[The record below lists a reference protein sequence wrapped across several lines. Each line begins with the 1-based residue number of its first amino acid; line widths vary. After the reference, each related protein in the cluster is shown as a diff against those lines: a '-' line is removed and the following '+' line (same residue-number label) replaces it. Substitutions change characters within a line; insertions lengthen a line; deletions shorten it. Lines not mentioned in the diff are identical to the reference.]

1 MEVPP
6 GNARLERPYAFQR
19 RGTVVLSLPGTSI
32 GPRGSGGTAPSS
44 SSLLLTMNGHCLV
57 VAPRIRRRCAPK
69 DGNPIPETEHQ
80 WEASGWTHVESS
92 RHPGLGLPARL
103 HSILQLSISQ
113 RLENLPKY
121 RPGTISHLNE
131 VIAGQDWMGVEFL
144 RLRTIQHLCDQPP
157 GVEFAVAPEA
167 IQAVQFKMLLEA
179 LLTQEALE
187 RRGPHPWK
195 VDEFQMVSDQRCDS
209 FLLFPA
215 ESEAI
220 ANPERHP
227 GSDVGMAIEADSVAA
242 LKGRRLANVVQQYT
256 HGQGDGRIGGH
267 CHSKGPTRS
276 EE

>member
-1 MEVPP
+1 MATLFLRQNTR
-6 GNARLERPYAFQR
+6 GRPQDGLTSNRADTQALACR
-19 RGTVVLSLPGTSI
+19 RDFTRFS
-32 GPRGSGGTAPSS
+32 
-44 SSLLLTMNGHCLV
+44 
-57 VAPRIRRRCAPK
+57 
-69 DGNPIPETEHQ
+69 
-80 WEASGWTHVESS
+80 
-92 RHPGLGLPARL
+92 
-103 HSILQLSISQ
+103 QLSISQ
-113 RLENLPKY
+113 RLENLPEY
-121 RPGTISHLNE
+121 RPGRISHLYE
-131 VIAGQDWMGVEFL
+131 VIAGQDWMGMEFL
-144 RLRTIQHLCDQPP
+144 RLRTIQHLRGQPP

-227 GSDVGMAIEADSVAA
+227 GSDIGMAIEADSVAT

-267 CHSKGPTRS
+267 CHSKGLTRWRSRQVRWPIQASGPPVTALPFCSGPVHQVPT
-276 EE
+276 